1 MKKDNFNK
9 KARNKIKTKNNNSKN
24 KIKKR
29 KIKIDKKINIKKIEK
44 SGNLTRKKR
53 MKVSLII
60 AFVLLVCFSL
70 RIGYIQFI
78 MGSNLKSM
86 AYIQQTLDRKINP
99 KRGTIYDA
107 TR

>member
-29 KIKIDKKINIKKIEK
+29 KIDKKINIKKIEK

-53 MKVSLII
+53 MKVCLII

-78 MGSNLKSM
+78 MGSKLKSM